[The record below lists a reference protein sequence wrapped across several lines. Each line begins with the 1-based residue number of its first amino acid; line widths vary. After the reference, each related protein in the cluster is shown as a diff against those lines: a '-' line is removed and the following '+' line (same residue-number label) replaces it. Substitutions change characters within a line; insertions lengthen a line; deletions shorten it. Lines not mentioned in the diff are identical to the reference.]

1 LALGTK
7 SSEDKTHMN
16 QNTNVIYL
24 IYISITI
31 SFLFIFWGLLL
42 RRKKSGKDLLFKRL
56 FGELENFRPSSVAKV
71 NKSRILENLSK
82 VIPPSYKKGLVEK
95 LSKSGKL
102 GDAAFNTVVKQKFAY
117 SIATGVIASVY
128 FLPSGSYF
136 SIFLAIVFG
145 FFLPDILVTNSIQKR
160 SETIAQA
167 LPDAVEMLTM
177 CVEAGL
183 SFQQSLQK
191 VSINQNTVISNE
203 FARVMSEIQIG
214 EPRVVALTNMGQRLN
229 HKDVQKFV
237 SAMSQVD
244 RLGIPI
250 SSVLREQVQE
260 LRSQSRMRAREK
272 AGKVPVKILGP
283 VMACFMPCTLIVV
296 LAPVILQF
304 VN

>member
-1 LALGTK
+1 
-7 SSEDKTHMN
+7 MI
-16 QNTNVIYL
+16 QNSDLVYP
-24 IYISITI
+24 IYI
-31 SFLFIFWGLLL
+31 
-42 RRKKSGKDLLFKRL
+42 LLFASLLFAFAGLSVRQKNLGRAVL
-56 FGELENFRPSSVAKV
+56 FKKIFGEVQSVYPSSVAKLKK
-71 NKSRILENLSK
+71 NRISDILDKL
-82 VIPPSYKKGLVEK
+82 IPSGYKRSLVEK
-95 LSKSGKL
+95 LSKSGQL
-102 GDAAFNTVVKQKFAY
+102 GDSAFITLVKKKFIY
-117 SIATGVIASVY
+117 SVALGLISSAY

-136 SIFLAIVFG
+136 NMFLAVVFG

-183 SFQQSLQK
+183 SFQQSLQR
-191 VSINQNTVISNE
+191 VSTNQDTVISNE

-214 EPRVVALTNMGQRLN
+214 EPRSVALSNMGQRLN

-272 AGKVPVKILGP
+272 AQKVPVKILGP
-283 VMACFMPCTLIVV
+283 VMACFMPCTLIIV
-296 LAPVILQF
+296 LGPVILQF
-304 VN
+304 VS